1 MRTVALLLLLAA
13 GAPALS
19 AQTPAGPSSTYPT
32 YPTGPTGREAMKA
45 AARSRAQSGDFE
57 GAIRIYKQVLAM
69 YPGDLEA
76 QIQLARVLSWNREYG
91 VSISLYQE
99 ILKGSPHDAEAL
111 EGLARVY
118 AWAGRLE
125 QALETYQT
133 LLADHPPNSG
143 YQLEAARLE
152 FALKDYAATRD
163 AVASLLSTQP
173 ENREARLLLARLD
186 LREGR
191 FPNALKQFDQL
202 LEQNPSDPEA
212 LHGKAQVDY
221 YQGRLG
227 EAYEIAAKL
236 VNENPNDF
244 DDVFLLANIERARRD
259 RYGALALL
267 DRAERLSP
275 ANPDVEE
282 ARDKVEWPFVLHTTA
297 SFARE
302 IGHPGPADVGSFSSE
317 DLRTSSFGTTLELGA
332 LPRSDSFLSLK
343 YLPVS
348 SPSGGIRGAAAP
360 SEFAY
365 RQATRLASFLT
376 VRGGAGL
383 VRFGPGALENVP
395 GQPALVSTATIRPVG
410 FAGMSLSPRRDFS
423 LDFGWSR
430 SAIDSTPLS
439 VRLGVVESR
448 LEGGLNFSPD
458 PRTELHLSYFKA
470 KYCSASY
477 DHASIVNPGGTIQTA
492 VENRADRERATGGS
506 VVFNRNLVRSDR
518 VSFDLGYSGL
528 AYGYKSEGRRVYLG
542 FFDPNLY
549 QRHLVTTRLYGK
561 LWGPVG
567 YHFSGGIGL
576 QQVRQRQAL
585 TRGLLLNPALTLK
598 ASRRLSLRI
607 GYVHYNFAQALGP
620 ISGNAVQLSSDF
632 KF

>member
-133 LLADHPPNSG
+133 FLADHPPNSG
-143 YQLEAARLE
+143 YQLEAARLQ

-275 ANPDVEE
+275 ANPDVEA
-282 ARDKVEWPFVLHTTA
+282 ARDEVEWPFVLHTTA

-376 VRGGAGL
+376 VRGGAGM
-383 VRFGPGALENVP
+383 VRFGPGAPENIP
-395 GQPALVSTATIRPVG
+395 GQPVPVSTAMIRPVG
-410 FAGMSLSPRRDFS
+410 FAGISLSPRSDFS
-423 LDFGWSR
+423 LDLGWSR

-448 LEGGLNFSPD
+448 REGSLNFSFD
-458 PRTELHLSYFKA
+458 RRTELHLSYF
-470 KYCSASY
+470 
-477 DHASIVNPGGTIQTA
+477 IQTA

-542 FFDPNLY
+542 FFDPNFY

-561 LWGPVG
+561 LRGPVG
-567 YHFSGGIGL
+567 YDFSGGLGL

-585 TRGLLLNPALTLK
+585 TRGLLLNPALTVK
-598 ASRRLSLRI
+598 VSRRLSLRM

-620 ISGNAVQLSSDF
+620 ISGNA
-632 KF
+632 

>member
-1 MRTVALLLLLAA
+1 MRTAALLLLLAA
-13 GAPALS
+13 GAPTLS
-19 AQTPAGPSSTYPT
+19 AQAPVGLPATCPT
-32 YPTGPTGREAMKA
+32 YPSGATSREAMKA
-45 AARSRAQSGDFE
+45 AAHARAQAGDFE

-69 YPGDLEA
+69 YPDDLEA
-76 QIQLARVLSWNREYG
+76 KIELARVLSWTREYDG
-91 VSISLYQE
+91 SISLYQE
-99 ILKGSPHDAEAL
+99 ILKGSPHSTEAL

-118 AWAGRLE
+118 AWAGLLE

-133 LLADHPPNSG
+133 LLADHPASSV
-143 YQLEAARLE
+143 YRLEAARLE
-152 FALKDYAATRD
+152 LRLKDYAAARD

-173 ENREARLLLARLD
+173 EDREARLLLAQLD

-191 FPNALKQFDQL
+191 FQNALKQFDQL

-212 LHGKAQVDY
+212 LHGKAQADY
-221 YQGRLG
+221 YLGRLG
-227 EAYEIAAKL
+227 EAYEIATEL
-236 VNENPNDF
+236 VRELPNDF
-244 DDVFLLANIERARRD
+244 DDVFLLANIERSRRD
-259 RYGALALL
+259 RSGALALL

-275 ANPDVEE
+275 ANPEVEE
-282 ARDKVEWPFVLHTTA
+282 TRDKVEWPFVLHTTA
-297 SFARE
+297 AFARE
-302 IGHPGPADVGSFSSE
+302 IGRPGPADVGSFSSE
-317 DLRTSSFGTTLELGA
+317 DLRTLSFGTTLEMGA

-360 SEFAY
+360 GEFVY
-365 RQATRLASFLT
+365 RQATRIASFLT

-383 VRFGPGALENVP
+383 ERFGPGALENVP

-410 FAGMSLSPRRDFS
+410 FAGLSLSPRRDFS
-423 LDFGWSR
+423 LDLSWSR
-430 SAIDSTPLS
+430 SAIDYTPLS

-448 LEGGLNFSPD
+448 LEGGLNFSFD
-458 PRTELHLSYFKA
+458 QRTELHLSYFKA
-470 KYCSASY
+470 KYSSESY
-477 DHASIVNPGGTIQTA
+477 DHASVVNPGGVIGTA
-492 VENRADRERATGGS
+492 GNRPDRERASGGS

-549 QRHLVTTRLYGK
+549 QRHLLTTRLYGN

-567 YHFSGGIGL
+567 YDFSGGIGL

-585 TRGLLLNPALTLK
+585 TRGLLLEPALTLK
-598 ASRRLSLRI
+598 ASRRLSFRI
-607 GYVHYNFAQALGP
+607 GYVHYNFAQALGLT
-620 ISGNAVQLSSDF
+620 SGNAVQLSSDF